1 MVTGMHSQLFAFSDY
16 SIETALPPAAA
27 NGLGWGPVEVSG
39 VLGSSSIVI
48 FCIMIL
54 VMVLSGK
61 VSDLLMVA
69 WGNILWIIGG
79 TGMYLLW
86 TDYGTTL
93 QYVLPVMVACAGFP
107 FIAASNRSN
116 FTKAVASKPELESS
130 QAVMQAVLSMASSV
144 AGFVTPGLVAAYVV
158 QSPEEVAVSRD
169 HQELT
174 PLVLYVAILP
184 IFVFLCLYK
193 MYRKEKCTM
202 AEQPPSDVEAN
213 EMTGLIRQ
221 GSRGRR
227 SSVVEI
233 DQEFSRKVEVARRSS
248 VQIMGMTERRASM
261 LQNMEELV
269 KMGEIAYEDDDAMT

>member
-1 MVTGMHSQLFAFSDY
+1 MGSRR
-16 SIETALPPAAA
+16 
-27 NGLGWGPVEVSG
+27 GLWRLG
-39 VLGSSSIVI
+39 VLVDCHFLHDDFGHCAEWKGII
-48 FCIMIL
+48 R
-54 VMVLSGK
+54 
-61 VSDLLMVA
+61 DLFMVA
-69 WGNILWIIGG
+69 WGNILLIIGG

-93 QYVLPVMVACAGFP
+93 QYILPVMVACAGFP

-158 QSPEEVAVSRD
+158 RSPEQVAASRD
-169 HQELT
+169 HRELT
-174 PLVLYVAILP
+174 PLALYVAIFP
-184 IFVFLCLYK
+184 IFVLFGLYR

-202 AEQPPSDVEAN
+202 AEQPPSDVEAH

-221 GSRGRR
+221 GSGGQR

-233 DQEFSRKVEVARRSS
+233 GQEFSRKAEVARRSS
-248 VQIMGMTERRASM
+248 VQIMGMTAFDTTDEKERRASM
-261 LQNMEELV
+261 LQDMEELV
-269 KMGEIAYEDDDAMT
+269 KMGEIAYEEDDAMD